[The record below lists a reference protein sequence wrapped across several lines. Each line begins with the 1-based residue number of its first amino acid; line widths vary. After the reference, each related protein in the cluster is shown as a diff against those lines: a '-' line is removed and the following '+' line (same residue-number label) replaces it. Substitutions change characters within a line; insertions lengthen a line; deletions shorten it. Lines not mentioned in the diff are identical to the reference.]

1 MPWKRIAKI
10 ASVVI
15 GGGIIGSGSGIE
27 AADVVLTV
35 SPEIKELI
43 NTVIGALLAYLA
55 LTLRAPKDEKEID
68 G

>member
-15 GGGIIGSGSGIE
+15 GGGIIGSGSGGE
-27 AADVVLTV
+27 VADVAISV
-35 SPEIKELI
+35 SPDIKELI
-43 NTVIGALLAYLA
+43 NTIVGALLAYLA
-55 LTLRAPKDEKEID
+55 LTLRAPKDETEAD